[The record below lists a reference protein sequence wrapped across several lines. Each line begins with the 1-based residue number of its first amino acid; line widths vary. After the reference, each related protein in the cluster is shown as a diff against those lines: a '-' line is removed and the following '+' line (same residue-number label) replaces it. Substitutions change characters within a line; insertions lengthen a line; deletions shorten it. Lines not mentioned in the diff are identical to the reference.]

1 MIRRTFAKLAVTAA
15 TALMLA
21 APGGAMAADKTI
33 TIGNFGNST
42 PMQLVAASDKLAKET
57 GWKIEWRKFQSGTD
71 VIAAM
76 ASGDIKISELGS
88 SPLAIAATQGID
100 LKLFMISD
108 GIAGAE
114 ALIARNGSG
123 IKTVKDLKGK
133 RVAVPLGSTSHFS
146 LMGALKN
153 AGVPASD
160 VTVLGM
166 SPDQINAA
174 WAQKQIDAAF
184 IWDPV
189 QTKIRSEGGHV
200 VINAAQVKGKPTF
213 DGWVVNDDFAK
224 KHKAFMVAFVKAIAA
239 ADHEYTKDPKAFTP
253 DSAPVKIIAERTGA
267 SPADVPT
274 ILKGYEF
281 PSLKEQASKKW
292 LGGDM
297 VGVLKQTAEFLKEQ
311 KKIMKVLPS
320 YKDFVTA
327 EYVKAAMK

>member
-1 MIRRTFAKLAVTAA
+1 MFRRIFVKLALTA
-15 TALMLA
+15 TIALGA
-21 APGGAMAADKTI
+21 SGGAMAADKTI
-33 TIGNFGNST
+33 TIGHFGNST

-76 ASGDIKISELGS
+76 ASGGIKISELGS

-114 ALIARNGSG
+114 ALVARDSAG

-133 RVAVPLGSTSHFS
+133 RVGVPLGSTSHFS
-146 LMGALKN
+146 LMGALQN

-160 VTVLGM
+160 VTILGM

-184 IWDPV
+184 VWDPV
-189 QTKIRSEGGHV
+189 QTKIRSDGGHV
-200 VINAAQVKGKPTF
+200 VIDAAQVKGKPTF

-224 KHKAFMVAFVKAIAA
+224 DNKAFLVAFVKAIAA
-239 ADHEYTKDPKAFTP
+239 ADEEYTKDPKAFTP
-253 DSAPVKIIAERTGA
+253 DSAAVKTIAERTGA
-267 SPADVPT
+267 NPQDVPT

-281 PSLKEQASKKW
+281 PTLKEQASEKW
-292 LGGDM
+292 LGGAM
-297 VGVLKQTAEFLKEQ
+297 AGVLKQTAEFLKAQ
-311 KKIMKVLPS
+311 KKIMTVLPS
-320 YKDFVTA
+320 YKKFVTA
-327 EYVKAAMK
+327 EYVEAAMK

>member
-1 MIRRTFAKLAVTAA
+1 MLRRTFTKLA
-15 TALMLA
+15 LA
-21 APGGAMAADKTI
+21 AVALTLATPGGAMAADKTI
-33 TIGNFGNST
+33 TIGHFGNST

-88 SPLAIAATQGID
+88 SPLAIAATQGVD

-114 ALIARNGSG
+114 ALVARDGTG
-123 IKTVKDLKGK
+123 IKSAADLKGK

-146 LMGALKN
+146 LMGALQN
-153 AGVPASD
+153 AGVPANE

-166 SPDQINAA
+166 SPDQIAAA

-189 QTKIRSEGGHV
+189 QTKIRSDGGHN

-213 DGWVVNDDFAK
+213 DGWVVNADFAK
-224 KHKAFMVAFVKAIAA
+224 NNKDFMVAFVKAIAA
-239 ADHEYTKDPKAFTP
+239 ADTQYTKDPAAFTP
-253 DSAPVKIIAERTGA
+253 DSAPVKTIAKRTGA
-267 SPADVPT
+267 NPADVPT

-281 PSLKEQASKKW
+281 PSLKTQASKKW
-292 LGGDM
+292 LGGDIA
-297 VGVLKQTAEFLKEQ
+297 GVLKETADFLKQQ

-320 YKDFVTA
+320 YKPFVTD
-327 EYVKAAMK
+327 EYIKAAMK